1 MAVLLLLQSAAEAA
15 WHRFAPED
23 MPHMFVADA
32 VAAYSMELGRQQRES

>member
-1 MAVLLLLQSAAEAA
+1 MAAWLLLGLV
-15 WHRFAPED
+15 PED